1 MAEFTV
7 TISSMNEAATNIATQ
22 SEEFR
27 TALSELMTAVE
38 DLTAKGAGWDDE
50 ASVIFREKIAEL
62 RNWGETMSQII
73 DEYSSALNT
82 AADTYQAAD
91 EEAARNFKR

>member
-22 SEEFR
+22 SEEFS
-27 TALSELMTAVE
+27 TALKDLMTAVE

-50 ASVIFREKIAEL
+50 ASVIFKEKIAEL
-62 RNWGETMSQII
+62 RSWGENMSKII
-73 DEYSSALNT
+73 EDYSAALNT
-82 AADTYQAAD
+82 AAETYQAAD

>member
-7 TISSMNEAATNIATQ
+7 TISSMNEAATSIATQ

-27 TALSELMTAVE
+27 TALQELMQATE
-38 DLTAKGAGWDDE
+38 DLTEKGSGWDDE
-50 ASVIFREKIAEL
+50 ASVIFREKISEL
-62 RNWGETMSQII
+62 RAWGDTMSQII

-82 AADTYQAAD
+82 VADTYVSAD
-91 EEAARNFKR
+91 EEAAKNFKR

>member
-7 TISSMNEAATNIATQ
+7 TISSMNEAASTIATQ

-27 TALSELMTAVE
+27 TALQELMQATE

-50 ASVIFREKIAEL
+50 ASVIFKEKIVEL
-62 RNWGETMSQII
+62 KSWGDNMSQII
-73 DEYSSALNT
+73 DEYSSELNT
-82 AADTYQAAD
+82 AAETYVNAD

>member
-7 TISSMNEAATNIATQ
+7 TISSMNEAASTIATQ

-27 TALSELMTAVE
+27 TALQELMQATE
-38 DLTAKGAGWDDE
+38 DLTAKGAGWNDE
-50 ASVIFREKIAEL
+50 ASVIFKEKIVEL
-62 RNWGETMSQII
+62 KSWGDNMSQII

-82 AADTYQAAD
+82 AAETYVSAD